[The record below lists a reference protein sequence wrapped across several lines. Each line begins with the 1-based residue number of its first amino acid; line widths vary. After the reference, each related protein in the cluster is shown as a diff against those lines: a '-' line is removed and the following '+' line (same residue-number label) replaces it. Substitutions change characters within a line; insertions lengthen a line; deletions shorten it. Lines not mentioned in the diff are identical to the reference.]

1 LNIEISSQ
9 LDNSVKSKML
19 PPLTLQMLV
28 ENAIKHNIITESK
41 PLKIEI
47 YSDHGQYLIVKNNL
61 NPKPRA
67 KNDSGSGLENIE
79 NRYAYF
85 TNEKINIKN
94 DGDYFTVEV
103 PLIEV
108 DEI

>member
-1 LNIEISSQ
+1 
-9 LDNSVKSKML
+9 M
-19 PPLTLQMLV
+19 
-28 ENAIKHNIITESK
+28 
-41 PLKIEI
+41 
-47 YSDHGQYLIVKNNL
+47 IVKNNL
-61 NPKPRA
+61 NPKPTA
-67 KNDSGSGLENIE
+67 KNDSGSGLQNIE

-85 TNEKINIKN
+85 TNEKIKLKN